1 MAIELVTAY
10 KGKDHVTAEQW
21 ADFNRGIYG
30 DAAILPVGNKMETA
44 IQTANQITVKDGVA
58 VIDGRQVYIGY
69 GESENIAIQSG
80 TQGKLRRDIV
90 VLEYKKEEVSGV
102 ETVQFKV
109 ITGTPAGSDAK
120 DPSVQDMDIRT
131 GVFTSQKPF
140 CRVRLNG
147 TAIEGVDTMIP
158 VKEFKSHAF
167 AAPVNNLA
175 GTNPDLALAAPQG
188 RELKKQV
195 DALNSALTNGKIY
208 NAGDYDA
215 NILTYAETLR
225 DNSFTI
231 IRYRG
236 YSSTGESI
244 NAAPTNASGAAIIIR
259 TSINYMAIIAIP
271 FDNTGVYSR
280 VKDNGTWKAWTH

>member
-1 MAIELVTAY
+1 MDIKEALTFEGLKYFYSKYIKPLKSGAFATVVNNGTTT
-10 KGKDHVTAEQW
+10 V
-21 ADFNRGIYG
+21 
-30 DAAILPVGNKMETA
+30 
-44 IQTANQITVKDGVA
+44 ANTVL
-58 VIDGRQVYIGY
+58 DGRMGKTLADKDA
-69 GESENIAIQSG
+69 NLQSQIN
-80 TQGKLRRDIV
+80 TI
-90 VLEYKKEEVSGV
+90 
-102 ETVQFKV
+102 
-109 ITGTPAGSDAK
+109 
-120 DPSVQDMDIRT
+120 
-131 GVFTSQKPF
+131 
-140 CRVRLNG
+140 
-147 TAIEGVDTMIP
+147 
-158 VKEFKSHAF
+158 
-167 AAPVNNLA
+167 
-175 GTNPDLALAAPQG
+175 
-188 RELKKQV
+188 
-195 DALNSALTNGKIY
+195 NSTLTNGKIY

>member
-1 MAIELVTAY
+1 
-10 KGKDHVTAEQW
+10 
-21 ADFNRGIYG
+21 
-30 DAAILPVGNKMETA
+30 ME
-44 IQTANQITVKDGVA
+44 
-58 VIDGRQVYIGY
+58 
-69 GESENIAIQSG
+69 S
-80 TQGKLRRDIV
+80 
-90 VLEYKKEEVSGV
+90 
-102 ETVQFKV
+102 VQFKV
-109 ITGTPAGSDAK
+109 INGTPAASGAK

-131 GVFTSQKPF
+131 GVTVSQKPF

-147 TAIEGVDTMIP
+147 TAIEGVDALVQ
-158 VKEFKSHAF
+158 VKEFKPHAF

>member
-1 MAIELVTAY
+1 MPFFLVRDRHPGSLLFY
-10 KGKDHVTAEQW
+10 PHVM
-21 ADFNRGIYG
+21 FSF
-30 DAAILPVGNKMETA
+30 LPYL
-44 IQTANQITVKDGVA
+44 I
-58 VIDGRQVYIGY
+58 
-69 GESENIAIQSG
+69 
-80 TQGKLRRDIV
+80 
-90 VLEYKKEEVSGV
+90 
-102 ETVQFKV
+102 
-109 ITGTPAGSDAK
+109 
-120 DPSVQDMDIRT
+120 
-131 GVFTSQKPF
+131 PF
-140 CRVRLNG
+140 
-147 TAIEGVDTMIP
+147 IP
-158 VKEFKSHAF
+158 
-167 AAPVNNLA
+167 
-175 GTNPDLALAAPQG
+175 
-188 RELKKQV
+188 
-195 DALNSALTNGKIY
+195 LNSALTNGKIY

>member
-1 MAIELVTAY
+1 MDIKEALTFEGLKYFYTKYIKPLKSGAFSTVVNNGTTT
-10 KGKDHVTAEQW
+10 V
-21 ADFNRGIYG
+21 
-30 DAAILPVGNKMETA
+30 
-44 IQTANQITVKDGVA
+44 ANTVL
-58 VIDGRQVYIGY
+58 DGRMGKTLADKDA
-69 GESENIAIQSG
+69 NLQSQIN
-80 TQGKLRRDIV
+80 T
-90 VLEYKKEEVSGV
+90 
-102 ETVQFKV
+102 
-109 ITGTPAGSDAK
+109 
-120 DPSVQDMDIRT
+120 
-131 GVFTSQKPF
+131 
-140 CRVRLNG
+140 
-147 TAIEGVDTMIP
+147 
-158 VKEFKSHAF
+158 
-167 AAPVNNLA
+167 
-175 GTNPDLALAAPQG
+175 
-188 RELKKQV
+188 
-195 DALNSALTNGKIY
+195 LNSTLTNGKIY